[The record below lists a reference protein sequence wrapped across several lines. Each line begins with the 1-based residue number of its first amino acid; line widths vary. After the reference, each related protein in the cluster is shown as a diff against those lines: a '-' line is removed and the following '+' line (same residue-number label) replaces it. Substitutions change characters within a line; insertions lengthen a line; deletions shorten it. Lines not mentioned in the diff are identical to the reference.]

1 MKGKHDSD
9 MIEMYKVHL
18 VEDGILI
25 EVFDFMNSVTNS
37 YFINT
42 DSQKCLKRGIMG
54 KPFEIIVFNNG
65 IK

>member
-42 DSQKCLKRGIMG
+42 DPPKMPKTG
-54 KPFEIIVFNNG
+54 NNG
-65 IK
+65 KAFRNYSV